1 MQFPYQAMKAEREA
15 LLCTDLTYICF
26 VTAYTPLTRVRLFLV
41 CAVVTR
47 DQNQAHCLSLD
58 VKTVVH

>member
-1 MQFPYQAMKAEREA
+1 MKAEREA